1 METNEHYLKLIGK
14 VAIPEPLAIDTN
26 YSLAIQGSITGQD
39 VRTNH
44 NGTQDS
50 IWRFEP
56 VKCEILTPQ
65 GKTIKAKD
73 PRKLSQKLRGV
84 IFATN
89 QGEDEE
95 LRYERNL
102 KRLIKNWELVEN
114 YLNTLDNP

>member
-1 METNEHYLKLIGK
+1 MLVNENYLKLTGK
-14 VAIPEPLAIDTN
+14 VAIPEPLSLDTN
-26 YSLAIQGSITGQD
+26 YSVALQGTITGQD
-39 VRTNH
+39 VRSNE

-84 IFATN
+84 MFAVN
-89 QGEDEE
+89 GQEDFEIYYTDRMNKLIRFWEE
-95 LRYERNL
+95 VEVYLNNL
-102 KRLIKNWELVEN
+102 K
-114 YLNTLDNP
+114 